1 MKNINAVFNIGCHA
15 QRIVVFLEHAQEIHT
30 RQRQPGK
37 KEEGRRMGSN
47 NDLRRNGSGYRDPTA
62 YEAILNVSRERKN
75 GGKEMTTANKIDI
88 SQIKSYEITIAK
100 CGALVLKWIAS
111 PDGASIYEV
120 YAGNS
125 DIPVVKTNSLYKA
138 IEEYNKRVI

>member
-1 MKNINAVFNIGCHA
+1 
-15 QRIVVFLEHAQEIHT
+15 
-30 RQRQPGK
+30 
-37 KEEGRRMGSN
+37 MGSN
-47 NDLRRNGSGYRDPTA
+47 NDLRRNGSGYRDQTA

-88 SQIKSYEITIAK
+88 SQIRSYEITIAK
-100 CGALVLKWIAS
+100 CGALELKWIAS
-111 PDGASIYEV
+111 PYDESTYEV

-138 IEEYNKRVI
+138 IEEYNKHVI

>member
-1 MKNINAVFNIGCHA
+1 
-15 QRIVVFLEHAQEIHT
+15 
-30 RQRQPGK
+30 
-37 KEEGRRMGSN
+37 MGSN

-62 YEAILNVSRERKN
+62 YEAIKNASRERKN
-75 GGKEMTTANKIDI
+75 GGKDMTTANKIDI

-111 PDGASIYEV
+111 PYDVSTYEI

-125 DIPVVKTNSLYKA
+125 DVPIVKTDSLYKA
-138 IEEYNKRVI
+138 IEEYNKRVN